1 MSRFTVNVLGLEVSF
16 VTDAGSKRVYDARE
30 HVESQCNLL
39 HQDGKN
45 LSKEKLLT
53 VLALSLADDYLQST
67 QKLRELEE
75 KVNRLLEK
83 IDLANVKTAI

>member
-16 VTDAGSKRVYDARE
+16 VTDAGNERVYDARE
-30 HVESQCNLL
+30 HVENQYSLL

-45 LSKEKLLT
+45 VSKEKLLT

-83 IDLANVKTAI
+83 IDLANVKTTI

>member
-16 VTDAGSKRVYDARE
+16 VTDAGSERVYDARE
-30 HVESQCNLL
+30 HVESQYSLL

-45 LSKEKLLT
+45 VSKEKLLT

>member
-1 MSRFTVNVLGLEVSF
+1 MSRFNLNVLGLDVSF

-30 HVESQCNLL
+30 HVEKQYSILY
-39 HQDGKN
+39 QDGKN

-53 VLALSLADDYLQST
+53 VLALSLADDYLQSA
-67 QKLRELEE
+67 QRLRELEE

-83 IDLANVKTAI
+83 IDLANAKTTI